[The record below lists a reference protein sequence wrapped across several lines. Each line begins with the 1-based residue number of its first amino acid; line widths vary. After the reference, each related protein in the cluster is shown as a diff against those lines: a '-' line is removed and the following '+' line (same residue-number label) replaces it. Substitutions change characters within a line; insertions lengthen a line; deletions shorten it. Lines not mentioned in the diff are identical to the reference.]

1 MDGKYLA
8 KGENMKK
15 IIVFI
20 LCVIF
25 IFAMSLSFIAVRA
38 DYQSSNNSRF
48 RVSPQKLADIQAV
61 LNGETTWYE
70 IRLSR
75 IYNFDSEV
83 IEYYEESNEEYKY
96 DNLYIEDSYNLESI
110 EHDFLA
116 KLLYAEAGSMCWEGQ
131 VYVCSAI
138 LNLCEDREL
147 TIEEAGH
154 NEDMFSVAS
163 YVDSVEPMQMQ
174 YDVINYVLSGGRISD
189 IKYFQCGW
197 YHDFGTPV
205 CNIENVYFS
214 M

>member
-1 MDGKYLA
+1 
-8 KGENMKK
+8 MKK
-15 IIVFI
+15 IIVFV

-38 DYQSSNNSRF
+38 DYQSTNNSRF

-61 LNGETTWYE
+61 LNEETTWYE

-83 IEYYEESNEEYKY
+83 IEYYEESNEEY
-96 DNLYIEDSYNLESI
+96 NENIYIEDSYSSEGI
-110 EHDFLA
+110 ENDFLA

-131 VYVCSAI
+131 IYVCSAI
-138 LNLCEDREL
+138 LNLCEDRGL

-154 NEDMFSVAS
+154 NEDMFSVAP

-174 YDVINYVLSGGRISD
+174 YDVINYVLNGGRISD

-197 YHDFGTPV
+197 YHNFGTPV

>member
-1 MDGKYLA
+1 
-8 KGENMKK
+8 MKK
-15 IIVFI
+15 IIAFV

-38 DYQSSNNSRF
+38 DYQSTNNSRF

-70 IRLSR
+70 IRLAR
-75 IYNFDSEV
+75 TYNFNSEV
-83 IEYYEESNEEYKY
+83 IEYYEETNEESEYENICVEASY
-96 DNLYIEDSYNLESI
+96 DSENIEY
-110 EHDFLA
+110 DFLA

-138 LNLCEDREL
+138 LNLCEDRGL

-154 NEDMFSVAS
+154 NENMFSVAP
-163 YVDSVEPMQMQ
+163 YVDFVEPMQMQ
-174 YDVINYVLSGGRISD
+174 YDVIDYVLNGGRIAD

-197 YHDFGTPV
+197 YHSFGTPV
-205 CNIENVYFS
+205 CYIENVYFS
-214 M
+214 K